1 MSDCTILGP
10 GRLEGLLAGTL
21 DDSARAVV
29 ADHLREASC
38 EVCLVK
44 LEQLDAD
51 RILAALAGP
60 RAQLSAAEA
69 DAMFA
74 GAADAAAARPGTAAG
89 SAPPRGVVP
98 LRRRALAW
106 VALAAAASV
115 ALLIGLTRRPTD
127 EATGVKAGGA
137 GIELS
142 LEGVVGRRVDGGGP
156 VIDRRF
162 ARRGRLAP
170 GESILF
176 RYRLSRP
183 AYLALVIDRGEGGA
197 LEWAAPPGVLA
208 AEVAHGGR
216 ALSLD
221 AERVPEGGAFVWLIA
236 SATPI
241 ETATTAPGS
250 RPGCEGCTVAAL
262 EIVR

>member
-10 GRLEGLLAGTL
+10 GHLEGLLAGTL

-29 ADHLREASC
+29 ADHLREATC
-38 EVCLVK
+38 EVCLVQ

-60 RAQLSAAEA
+60 SAQLSAAEA

-74 GAADAAAARPGTAAG
+74 GAADAAAPPGTAG
-89 SAPPRGVVP
+89 PAPPRGVVP

-115 ALLIGLTRRPTD
+115 ALLIGITRRPTD

-137 GIELS
+137 GVELS

-162 ARRGRLAP
+162 ARRGRLVP

-183 AYLALVIDRGEGGA
+183 AYLTLVIDRGEGGA
-197 LEWAAPPGVLA
+197 VEWTAPPGVLT

-241 ETATTAPGS
+241 ETATTAPGT
-250 RPGCEGCTVAAL
+250 RPDCDGCTVAAL